1 MAILKAAGTSGNPY
15 AYSKSSEYHKD
26 SVWNSNDCIVILFLF
41 KKRASWSNFGNYVF
55 IRWNDDYNYR
65 NIHTFFK
72 KKQTEYGKI

>member
-26 SVWNSNDCIVILFLF
+26 SVWNSNDCIVILFFF